1 MESPVI
7 ASVQVRKATSSLP
20 QLPPRRGWL
29 RHGNRPGDYAK
40 APRCGARTR
49 AGGCCRQPAMANGRC
64 RMHGGRSTGPRTSE
78 GLARSR
84 RARWQHGF
92 CSTEHRA
99 LRRDMAQLCRDM
111 AVTLRM
117 ARAEIRRRRAAAA
130 QRQPTTRRRPSSGAG
145 SAASLGMGFIERNG
159 AHARLSSENARV
171 GATGGRPFCRGWD
184 VDKGD
189 RRSPLQDSASPR
201 EHPFAGRGAPPRA
214 ASLGMGFIERIS
226 ISPPAPLDVVGA
238 SGARP
243 GYDVPATGDRRSPL
257 RFADDGP
264 PIPDRCSGTAASCPS

>member
-1 MESPVI
+1 MNPSVLTRKSLDSQPSPD
-7 ASVQVRKATSSLP
+7 
-20 QLPPRRGWL
+20 RRGWL

-49 AGGCCRQPAMANGRC
+49 AGGCCRQPAMRNGRC
-64 RMHGGRSTGPRTSE
+64 RMHGGLSTGPRTAA
-78 GLARSR
+78 GLERSR
-84 RARWQHGF
+84 RARWKHGF
-92 CSTEHRA
+92 CS
-99 LRRDMAQLCRDM
+99 
-111 AVTLRM
+111 
-117 ARAEIRRRRAAAA
+117 AEIREQRSAAARVGRNLVFLTRLA
-130 QRQPTTRRRPSSGAG
+130 RELCRQQTQS
-145 SAASLGMGFIERNG
+145 SLGMGSIERNEVSVG
-159 AHARLSSENARV
+159 RSGGNARV